1 LGKGKRTGGW
11 EKRAFRVI
19 EAIAS
24 KDRNNLYITSSF
36 FKDPIKYKAFCTYYA
51 VMRIVD
57 DRVDN
62 LTLSANHGKEIFD
75 RELDVVNAWE
85 QVIILCQQGR
95 YPSALQI
102 EACDFDKAD
111 AVCDSLIAAFQAIPI
126 PIKLWNNFFK
136 AMRSDIN
143 ANDFE
148 RWSDFLAYAEGA
160 TAAPTTIYLLL
171 IASQQNKS
179 NNSYELPTGF
189 DFLKCGRYLG
199 IFAYLTHI
207 IRDLAE
213 DIKNVKRLC
222 ITREDMVEHR
232 LSPEKLR
239 IEALRNQ
246 ASPETCSLVI
256 EILQRA
262 RNYLIRGR
270 AFTLQ
275 IQDLLDLDCR
285 FILELIIRMYEQII
299 AKIEFTGFDP
309 MGKRHYLTRKEK
321 NNIVHSVAVQTGFIL
336 PNVSFSPG
344 KTKFTA

>member
-1 LGKGKRTGGW
+1 MRNSKRAGEW
-11 EKRAFRVI
+11 KKQAFRVI

-36 FKDPIKYKAFCTYYA
+36 FKDPIKYKAFCSYYA

-57 DRVDN
+57 DRIDN
-62 LTLSANHGKEIFD
+62 LSLPANHDKEIFD
-75 RELDVVNAWE
+75 RELDVVDAWE
-85 QVIILCQQGR
+85 QMIILCQQGK
-95 YPSALQI
+95 YPSGLQI
-102 EACDFDKAD
+102 EACDFNKAE
-111 AVCDSLIAAFQAIPI
+111 AVCESLIAAFQAIPV
-126 PIKLWNNFFK
+126 PIKLWSNFFK

-143 ANDFE
+143 ASDFE
-148 RWSDFLAYAEGA
+148 RWSDFLDYAEGA

-171 IASQQNKS
+171 IAAQQNKA
-179 NNSYELPTGF
+179 NNQYELPDGF
-189 DFLKCGRYLG
+189 DFHRCGRYLG
-199 IFAYLTHI
+199 IFAYLAHI

-232 LSPEKLR
+232 LSPERLR
-239 IEALRNQ
+239 IEVLRNQ

-262 RNYLIRGR
+262 RNYLLKGK
-270 AFTLQ
+270 ALTLQ
-275 IQDLLDLDCR
+275 IQDFLDLDCR

-299 AKIEFTGFDP
+299 AKIEFSGFDP

-321 NNIVHSVAVQTGFIL
+321 TNIVHSVAVQTGFKL
-336 PNVSFSPG
+336 PNV
-344 KTKFTA
+344 